1 MLQGQ
6 EIFVIL
12 LVALVVLGP
21 SRLPEL
27 ARKMGGWVAE
37 LRKAA
42 REIREGLEAEVSEV
56 KELAEEISAPLKE
69 VSKEMSDAAKFADD
83 PGLRPAKP
91 SPPERPDASADAAA
105 ENEMLRKV
113 VDREVPRSTAESSGR
128 SWVGPKPVSGPS
140 PEDALEDLRQI
151 EETGEAATDQPEA
164 QPDGHGG

>member
-1 MLQGQ
+1 VLQGQ

-21 SRLPEL
+21 SRLPEV

-56 KELAEEISAPLKE
+56 KELADEISAPLKE

-83 PGLRPAKP
+83 PGLQPTTP
-91 SPPERPDASADAAA
+91 SPPKAPDASADAAA

-113 VDREVPRSTAESSGR
+113 VDREAPRSTSTAR

-140 PEDALEDLRQI
+140 PEDALDDLRQI
-151 EETGEAATDQPEA
+151 EETGEAATDTPEA